1 LLGVFFNY
9 LFIVFSGVFFVV
21 IIKCKIRQNKDDA
34 KFDQNEM
41 GDLQSFI

>member
-1 LLGVFFNY
+1 M
-9 LFIVFSGVFFVV
+9 FSVV
-21 IIKCKIRQNKDDA
+21 IIKCKNRHNKDEA